1 MKSKGSSLIRRGKK
15 VNMSKKMSMNI
26 YLSTIILKSKMNKQ
40 NKNSLIDT
48 ENILTVARWEE
59 GGEVNEKT

>member
-1 MKSKGSSLIRRGKK
+1 MKSKGSSLIRRRKK

-26 YLSTIILKSKMNKQ
+26 YLSTITLKSKMNKQ

-59 GGEVNEKT
+59 GGGGE